1 MPELNKLL
9 NVFIVFQPDLA
20 KFLCMRAT
28 LRSLF
33 SRMLFKQAYACPE
46 TLGLLLYVRSFT
58 CSKFCFAVLCL
69 YIFLKRSTRAI
80 TYMYVIHK
88 IYNLQLTS
96 DSKTLQLSFFQSYN
110 TGIPTKILLL
120 PFMIGT

>member
-1 MPELNKLL
+1 
-9 NVFIVFQPDLA
+9 
-20 KFLCMRAT
+20 
-28 LRSLF
+28 
-33 SRMLFKQAYACPE
+33 
-46 TLGLLLYVRSFT
+46 
-58 CSKFCFAVLCL
+58 
-69 YIFLKRSTRAI
+69 
-80 TYMYVIHK
+80 MYVIHK